1 MRAINFFLVA
11 GVVFADYQSQN
22 SGYENAEIAQPT
34 PEAPLSADGGDQ
46 QAYNS
51 DVGSDGGLPL
61 VPSQPPASG
70 PTLLSP
76 VPLVETASDS
86 NGGSVAPEIGSD
98 AGIGYRNRRRFRLRH
113 ALRSRRL

>member
-1 MRAINFFLVA
+1 MRAVIFFLVA

-51 DVGSDGGLPL
+51 D
-61 VPSQPPASG
+61 
-70 PTLLSP
+70 T
-76 VPLVETASDS
+76 
-86 NGGSVAPEIGSD
+86 GSD
-98 AGIGYRNRRRFRLRH
+98 AGMAYRNRRRFRVRH

>member
-1 MRAINFFLVA
+1 MHAFIFFLVA

-51 DVGSDGGLPL
+51 DIGSDGGLPS

-76 VPLVETASDS
+76 VPILETVSGS
-86 NGGSVAPEIGSD
+86 NGTGSD
-98 AGIGYRNRRRFRLRH
+98 AGMAYKNRRRFRVRH

>member
-1 MRAINFFLVA
+1 MRAFIFFLVV

-34 PEAPLSADGGDQ
+34 PGAPLSADGGDQ

-76 VPLVETASDS
+76 YTTPVVIAELLLKAQKLSKILMD
-86 NGGSVAPEIGSD
+86 NYIGKSSEQPSK
-98 AGIGYRNRRRFRLRH
+98 FREYLG
-113 ALRSRRL
+113 